1 MPQRPGASLHAA
13 ARPCAMD
20 PAGSSLRETS
30 RAYKQMIA
38 PHVSS
43 LFVS

>member
-13 ARPCAMD
+13 WPCAMD